1 MMEYLFIDANIFLE
15 VQLGQAHS
23 PECEKLLLGLETPPV
38 RAWTNLFLVFS
49 MILIIQNKTRD
60 IEKSALLFQAVNS
73 YRGLSVFVPSPEV
86 VTTTFKKQTQFH
98 LDFDDALVLASMNH
112 LKIKTLASF
121 DKHFANIP
129 DIEVLDPLAALKK
142 MNSD

>member
-1 MMEYLFIDANIFLE
+1 
-15 VQLGQAHS
+15 
-23 PECEKLLLGLETPPV
+23 
-38 RAWTNLFLVFS
+38 
-49 MILIIQNKTRD
+49 
-60 IEKSALLFQAVNS
+60 
-73 YRGLSVFVPSPEV
+73 EV

-129 DIEVLDPLAALKK
+129 DIEVLDPLAALKR